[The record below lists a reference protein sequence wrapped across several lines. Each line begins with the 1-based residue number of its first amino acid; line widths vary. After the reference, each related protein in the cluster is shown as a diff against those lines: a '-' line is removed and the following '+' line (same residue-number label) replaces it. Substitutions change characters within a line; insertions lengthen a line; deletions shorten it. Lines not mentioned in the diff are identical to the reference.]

1 MIFNSFL
8 RCIVCLF
15 VFFPLFY
22 FSFSYFL
29 FYLFFAEKY
38 ILLSYN
44 IYRPQFPLTPLLQDS
59 SPYPSFPDLLFLCF
73 HSEKK
78 KQASNRKQ
86 PNIAKQDTIRQGK
99 SLYIKVG
106 WGNPTGGK
114 MSQEL
119 AECSEIHQL
128 RLLAD
133 ISYTQANSHNIY
145 TEDLC
150 RPMQASCLQLQSLWA
165 HVSLT

>member
-15 VFFPLFY
+15 VFFPIILFLFLLFFILSNFLLKNIFSHTIY
-22 FSFSYFL
+22 TDHSFPSLHSFKILPPTLLSQIYSFSVS
-29 FYLFFAEKY
+29 
-38 ILLSYN
+38 I
-44 IYRPQFPLTPLLQDS
+44 Q
-59 SPYPSFPDLLFLCF
+59 
-73 HSEKK
+73 KK